1 MPRHLP
7 SGGILEMHQQT
18 DRLLENI
25 DELLREG
32 GSCLDKV
39 PYFVIYLRDISD
51 YSVIDVYMQER
62 FPAIPRI
69 LLEARVCRPSWLI
82 EMECEVGCGA
92 AILFGKK

>member
-1 MPRHLP
+1 MERFN
-7 SGGILEMHQQT
+7 ILHPPPNGHVLYEGDVLAQA

-32 GSCLDKV
+32 GSSLDKV

-62 FPAIPRI
+62 FPTVPRI
-69 LLEARVCRPSWLI
+69 ILEARVCRPSWLI
-82 EMECEVGCGA
+82 EMECE
-92 AILFGKK
+92 I

>member
-1 MPRHLP
+1 MA
-7 SGGILEMHQQT
+7 QA

-32 GSCLDKV
+32 GSSLDKV

-62 FPAIPRI
+62 FPTVPRI
-69 LLEARVCRPSWLI
+69 ILEARVCRPSWLI
-82 EMECEVGCGA
+82 EMECE
-92 AILFGKK
+92 I